1 MKYILL
7 TTLMLGSLLR
17 SDAQDLGWA
26 AQLGGTLFD
35 HAYAV
40 MTDDSGHVY
49 TTGSFEGFAD
59 LDPGPAFNVFLSAG
73 DVDVFVSKLDRDGQ
87 MLWSFTFGGNTED
100 YSEALS
106 IDADGNVYVAG
117 YFNGTADFEPGSGTT
132 NLTSVGDYDAFLSK
146 FDADGNFQWAIRLGG
161 TSADQV
167 SDMAVDTAGNILL
180 VGQFSGTADFDPGA
194 GNLNL
199 TSAGDNDI
207 FVVKLN
213 DAGELVWASQFGNSG
228 NDLARGVAIDSDNNI
243 LTTGHF
249 ATTVD
254 FDPGVGVAN
263 LVSNGMEDAFISK
276 ISDDAEYVWAVSL
289 GAGLLD
295 EGTAIHTDA
304 AGLVYTTGFFQ
315 GTADFDP
322 GAEATDLTSFG
333 AEDIFISVLDADGAF
348 VMAQQMGGPGLEKP
362 HAIDTDTAGN
372 IYTSG
377 YFA

>member
-73 DVDVFVSKLDRDGQ
+73 DADVFVSKLDRDGQ
-87 MLWSFTFGGNTED
+87 MLWAFTFGGNTED
-100 YSEALS
+100 YGEALS

-132 NLTSVGDYDAFLSK
+132 NLTSVGDYDAFLCK

-180 VGQFSGTADFDPGA
+180 AGQFSGTADFDPGA

-199 TSAGDNDI
+199 TSAGGNDI

-243 LTTGHF
+243 LTTGRF
-249 ATTVD
+249 ASTVD
-254 FDPGVGVAN
+254 FDPGIGVAN
-263 LVSNGMEDAFISK
+263 LIS
-276 ISDDAEYVWAVSL
+276 
-289 GAGLLD
+289 
-295 EGTAIHTDA
+295 
-304 AGLVYTTGFFQ
+304 
-315 GTADFDP
+315 
-322 GAEATDLTSFG
+322 
-333 AEDIFISVLDADGAF
+333 
-348 VMAQQMGGPGLEKP
+348 
-362 HAIDTDTAGN
+362 
-372 IYTSG
+372 
-377 YFA
+377 